1 MKIYTRSGDGG
12 ETGLFGGQR
21 VAKTHPRV
29 VAYGAVD
36 ELNACLGLAVASCA
50 DDELAARLRQLQAR
64 LFDVGADLATPP
76 GTGAGGW
83 VARVPAA
90 WATALEGEI
99 DAMEAELVPLT
110 TFILPGGTA
119 TAAALHLARTL
130 CRRAER
136 RVLAARDAGEDVSDP
151 VAVYLN
157 RLGDWLFVAAR
168 LANVRAGVADV
179 PWVAEAGRE

>member
-12 ETGLFGGQR
+12 DTGLFGGQR

-29 VAYGAVD
+29 QAYGVVD
-36 ELNACLGLAVASCA
+36 ELNAALGLAVAQCE
-50 DDELAARLRQLQAR
+50 DGDLAVRLRSVQAR

-76 GTGAGGW
+76 GTGAAGY
-83 VARVPAA
+83 VTRVPAA
-90 WATALEGEI
+90 WTAALEAEI
-99 DAMEAELVPLT
+99 DRMEEELTPLD
-110 TFILPGGTA
+110 TFILPGGTP

-136 RVLAARDAGEDVSDP
+136 QVVAARGAGEDVSDA

-168 LANVRAGVADV
+168 LANARAGVADV
-179 PWVAEAGRE
+179 PWEAGEAGA